1 MAMIHSAPLFLI
13 HILSLALL
21 PLKITTSPTTEAEAL
36 IKWKNSLISSSPLN
50 SSWSL
55 TNIGNLCN
63 WTGIACDTTGSVTVI
78 NLSET
83 ELEGTLAQFDFGS
96 FPNLTGFNL
105 SSNSKLNG
113 SIPSTIYNL
122 SKLTFL
128 DLSHNFFDGNITS
141 EIGGLTEL
149 LYLSFYDNYLVGTI
163 PYQITN
169 LQKMWY
175 LDLGSNYLQSPDWS
189 KFSSMPLLTRL
200 SFNYNELV
208 SEFPGFITDC
218 RNLTYL
224 DLAQNQ
230 LTGAIPESV
239 FSNLGKLEFLNF
251 TDNSFQ
257 GPLSSNIS
265 RLSKL
270 QNLRLGRNQF
280 SGSIPEEIGTLSDLE
295 ILEMY
300 NNSFEG
306 QIPSSIGQ
314 LRKLQILDIQ
324 RNALNS
330 KIPSELGS
338 CTNLTFLSLAV
349 NSLYGVI
356 PSSFTNLNKIS
367 ELGLSDNFLSGEIS
381 PYFITNWTE
390 LISLQV
396 QNNSFT
402 GKIPSEIGL
411 LEKLNYLFLYNNM
424 LSGAIPSEIGNLKD
438 LLQLDLSQNQLSGP
452 IPVVEWN
459 LTQLTTLHLYENNL
473 TGTIPPEI
481 GNLTSLTVLDLNTN
495 KLHGELPE
503 TLSLLNNLERLSVFT
518 NNFSGTIPTELGKNS
533 LNLMYVSFSNNSF
546 SGELPPGLCN
556 GLALQY
562 LTVNGGNNF
571 TGPLPDCLRNCT
583 GLTRVRLEGNQ
594 FTGGNYFS
602 GSIPK
607 ELGNCE
613 RLLSLNLGNNNLSGE
628 IPSELGNLL
637 ALQYLLDLSSN
648 SLSGTI
654 PSDLGKLASLENLNV
669 SHNHLTGRI
678 PSLSGMISLNS
689 SDFSYNELTGPIPT
703 GNIFKR
709 AIYTGNSGLCGNAE
723 GLSPCSSSSPSSK
736 SNHKTKILIAVIIP
750 VCGLFLL
757 AILIAAILILRG
769 RTQHHDEEIDCTE
782 KDQSATPLI
791 WERLGKFTFGDIVK
805 ATEDF
810 SEKYSIGK
818 GGFGTVYKAV
828 LPEGQIVAVKRLNML
843 DSRGLPATNRKSF
856 ESEIDTLRKVLH
868 RNIIKLH
875 GFHSRNGF
883 MYLVYNH
890 IERGSLGKVLYGEQ
904 GKVDLGWATRV
915 RIVRGVAHALAYL
928 HHDCSPPIVHR
939 DVTLNNILLESD
951 FEPRLSDFGTARLLD
966 PNSSNWTTVAGSYGY
981 IAPELAL
988 PMRVNDKCDVYSF
1001 GVVALEVML
1010 GRHPGEFLLSL
1021 PSPAI
1026 SDDPGL
1032 FLKDML
1038 DQRLPA
1044 PTGRLAE
1051 EVVFVVT
1058 IALAC
1063 TRANPKSRPTMRFV
1077 AQELSAQTQAC
1088 LSEPFHSITMGKLTS
1103 FQK

>member
-1 MAMIHSAPLFLI
+1 MTHRAPLFLI
-13 HILSLALL
+13 PILFLVLL
-21 PLKITTSPTTEAEAL
+21 PLKVTSSSTTEAEAL
-36 IKWKNSLISSSPLN
+36 IKWKNSLISSSLLN

-55 TNIGNLCN
+55 TNTGNLCN

-141 EIGGLTEL
+141 EIGG
-149 LYLSFYDNYLVGTI
+149 
-163 PYQITN
+163 
-169 LQKMWY
+169 
-175 LDLGSNYLQSPDWS
+175 
-189 KFSSMPLLTRL
+189 
-200 SFNYNELV
+200 
-208 SEFPGFITDC
+208 
-218 RNLTYL
+218 
-224 DLAQNQ
+224 
-230 LTGAIPESV
+230 
-239 FSNLGKLEFLNF
+239 NLGKLEFLNL
-251 TDNSFQ
+251 TDNSFR

-330 KIPSELGS
+330 TIPSELGS
-338 CTNLTFLSLAV
+338 CTNLTFLSLA
-349 NSLYGVI
+349 
-356 PSSFTNLNKIS
+356 
-367 ELGLSDNFLSGEIS
+367 
-381 PYFITNWTE
+381 
-390 LISLQV
+390 
-396 QNNSFT
+396 NNSFT

-503 TLSLLNNLERLSVFT
+503 TLSLLNNLERLSVFA
-518 NNFSGTIPTELGKNS
+518 
-533 LNLMYVSFSNNSF
+533 NNSF
-546 SGELPPGLCN
+546 SGELPPGLFHPSLLTSLQVDGN
-556 GLALQY
+556 KISGEVPAELGKFQLFNLSLGKNHLTGDIPQFIGTLTNLNYLNLA
-562 LTVNGGNNF
+562 GNN
-571 TGPLPDCLRNCT
+571 
-583 GLTRVRLEGNQ
+583 
-594 FTGGNYFS
+594 FS

-613 RLLSLNLGNNNLSGE
+613 RLLSLNLGNNDLSGE
-628 IPSELGNLL
+628 IPSELGNLFS
-637 ALQYLLDLSSN
+637 LQYLLDLSSN

-654 PSDLGKLASLENLNV
+654 PSDLGKLASLENLN
-669 SHNHLTGRI
+669 
-678 PSLSGMISLNS
+678 
-689 SDFSYNELTGPIPT
+689 
-703 GNIFKR
+703 R
-709 AIYTGNSGLCGNAE
+709 AIYTGNSGLCGDAE
-723 GLSPCSSSSPSSK
+723 GLSPCSS
-736 SNHKTKILIAVIIP
+736 N
-750 VCGLFLL
+750 
-757 AILIAAILILRG
+757 
-769 RTQHHDEEIDCTE
+769 
-782 KDQSATPLI
+782 KDQSGTPLI

-810 SEKYSIGK
+810 SDKYCIGK

-828 LPEGQIVAVKRLNML
+828 LPEGQIVAVKRLNI
-843 DSRGLPATNRKSF
+843 
-856 ESEIDTLRKVLH
+856 EVQH

-883 MYLVYNH
+883 MYLVYNY
-890 IERGSLGKVLYGEQ
+890 IERGSLGKVLDGEE
-904 GKVDLGWATRV
+904 GKVELGWATRV
-915 RIVRGVAHALAYL
+915 RIVRG
-928 HHDCSPPIVHR
+928 
-939 DVTLNNILLESD
+939 
-951 FEPRLSDFGTARLLD
+951 PRLSDFGTARLLD

-988 PMRVNDKCDVYSF
+988 TMRVTDKCDVYSF

-1010 GRHPGEFLLSL
+1010 GRHPGELLLSL

-1026 SDDPGL
+1026 SDDSGL

-1063 TRANPKSRPTMRFV
+1063 TGANPESRPTMRFV

-1088 LSEPFHSITMGKLTS
+1088 LSEPFHTITMGKLTS

>member
-1 MAMIHSAPLFLI
+1 MAMTHSAPLFLI
-13 HILSLALL
+13 HILFLALL

-36 IKWKNSLISSSPLN
+36 IKWKNSLISSPPLN

-63 WTGIACDTTGSVTVI
+63 WTGIACHSTGSISVI

-83 ELEGTLAQFDFGS
+83 QLEGTLAQFDFGS

-105 SSNSKLNG
+105 STNSKLNG
-113 SIPSTIYNL
+113 SIPSTICNL

-149 LYLSFYDNYLVGTI
+149 LYLSFYDNYFVGTI

-169 LQKMWY
+169 LQKI
-175 LDLGSNYLQSPDWS
+175 
-189 KFSSMPLLTRL
+189 MPLLTRL
-200 SFNYNELV
+200 SFNYNELA

-218 RNLTYL
+218 WNLTYL
-224 DLAQNQ
+224 DLADNQ

-239 FSNLGKLEFLNF
+239 FGNLGKLEFLSL
-251 TDNSFQ
+251 TDNSFR

-270 QNLRLGRNQF
+270 QKLRLGTNQF
-280 SGSIPEEIGTLSDLE
+280 SGPIPEEIGTLSDLQM
-295 ILEMY
+295 LEMY

-314 LRKLQILDIQ
+314 LRKLQILDLKS
-324 RNALNS
+324 NALNS
-330 KIPSELGS
+330 SIPSELGS
-338 CTNLTFLSLAV
+338 CTNLTFLAV
-349 NSLYGVI
+349 A
-356 PSSFTNLNKIS
+356 
-367 ELGLSDNFLSGEIS
+367 
-381 PYFITNWTE
+381 
-390 LISLQV
+390 
-396 QNNSFT
+396 NNNFT

-411 LEKLNYLFLYNNM
+411 LEKLNYLFLCNN
-424 LSGAIPSEIGNLKD
+424 G
-438 LLQLDLSQNQLSGP
+438 
-452 IPVVEWN
+452 
-459 LTQLTTLHLYENNL
+459 
-473 TGTIPPEI
+473 GTVPPEI
-481 GNLTSLTVLDLNTN
+481 GNLTSLKVLDLSTN
-495 KLHGELPE
+495 KLLGELPE
-503 TLSLLNNLERLSVFT
+503 TLSILNNLEKLSVFT
-518 NNFSGTIPTELGKNS
+518 NNFSGTIPIELGKNS
-533 LNLMYVSFSNNSF
+533 LKLMHVSFANNSF
-546 SGELPPGLCN
+546 SGELPPGL
-556 GLALQY
+556 Y
-562 LTVNGGNNF
+562 
-571 TGPLPDCLRNCT
+571 CLRNCT
-583 GLTRVRLEGNQ
+583 GLTRLSPDGQIPVALANLSQLFNLSLAGN
-594 FTGGNYFS
+594 NFS

-613 RLLSLNLGNNNLSGE
+613 RLLSLNLGNNDLSGE

-637 ALQYLLDLSSN
+637 TLQYLLDLSSN

-678 PSLSGMISLNS
+678 SSLSGMVSLNS
-689 SDFSYNELTGPIPT
+689 SDFSYNELTGSIPT
-703 GNIFKR
+703 GD
-709 AIYTGNSGLCGNAE
+709 
-723 GLSPCSSSSPSSK
+723 
-736 SNHKTKILIAVIIP
+736 ILIAVIVP
-750 VCGLFLL
+750 YC
-757 AILIAAILILRG
+757 
-769 RTQHHDEEIDCTE
+769 
-782 KDQSATPLI
+782 
-791 WERLGKFTFGDIVK
+791 
-805 ATEDF
+805 
-810 SEKYSIGK
+810 IGK

-828 LPEGQIVAVKRLNML
+828 LPEGQIVAVKRLHML
-843 DSRGLPATNRKSF
+843 DSSDLPATNRQSF
-856 ESEIDTLRKVLH
+856 ESETVTLREVRH

-883 MYLVYNH
+883 MYLVYNY
-890 IERGSLGKVLYGEQ
+890 IERGSLGKALYGEE
-904 GKVDLGWATRV
+904 GKVELGWATRV
-915 RIVRGVAHALAYL
+915 TIVRG
-928 HHDCSPPIVHR
+928 
-939 DVTLNNILLESD
+939 
-951 FEPRLSDFGTARLLD
+951 PRLSDFGTARLLD
-966 PNSSNWTTVAGSYGY
+966 PNSSNWTAVAGSYGY

-988 PMRVNDKCDVYSF
+988 TMRVTDKCDVYSF

-1010 GRHPGEFLLSL
+1010 GRHPGELLLSL
-1021 PSPAI
+1021 HSPAI
-1026 SDDPGL
+1026 SDDSGL

-1063 TRANPKSRPTMRFV
+1063 TRANPESRPTMRFV

-1088 LSEPFHSITMGKLTS
+1088 LSEPFHTTTMGKLTS

>member
-1 MAMIHSAPLFLI
+1 
-13 HILSLALL
+13 
-21 PLKITTSPTTEAEAL
+21 
-36 IKWKNSLISSSPLN
+36 
-50 SSWSL
+50 
-55 TNIGNLCN
+55 
-63 WTGIACDTTGSVTVI
+63 
-78 NLSET
+78 
-83 ELEGTLAQFDFGS
+83 
-96 FPNLTGFNL
+96 
-105 SSNSKLNG
+105 
-113 SIPSTIYNL
+113 
-122 SKLTFL
+122 
-128 DLSHNFFDGNITS
+128 
-141 EIGGLTEL
+141 
-149 LYLSFYDNYLVGTI
+149 
-163 PYQITN
+163 
-169 LQKMWY
+169 
-175 LDLGSNYLQSPDWS
+175 
-189 KFSSMPLLTRL
+189 MPLLTRL
-200 SFNYNELV
+200 SFNYNELA

-230 LTGAIPESV
+230 LTGAIPELV

-251 TDNSFQ
+251 TDNSFR

-280 SGSIPEEIGTLSDLE
+280 SGPIPEEI
-295 ILEMY
+295 
-300 NNSFEG
+300 
-306 QIPSSIGQ
+306 
-314 LRKLQILDIQ
+314 
-324 RNALNS
+324 
-330 KIPSELGS
+330 
-338 CTNLTFLSLAV
+338 AV
-349 NSLYGVI
+349 NSLSGVI

-411 LEKLNYLFLYNNM
+411 LEKLNYLFLYDNM

-452 IPVVEWN
+452 IPAVEWN
-459 LTQLTTLHLYENNL
+459 LTQLTTLQLYENNL

-518 NNFSGTIPTELGKNS
+518 NNFSGTIPSRLGKNS
-533 LNLMYVSFSNNSF
+533 LNLTYVSFSNNSF

-594 FTGGNYFS
+594 FTGDISEAFGVHPSLVFLSLSGNRFSGELSPEWGECQNLTSLQVDGNKISGEIPAELGKLSQLGVLSLDSNELSGQIPVELANLSELFNLSLSKNHLTGDIPQFIGNLTNLNYLNLAGNNFS

-607 ELGNCE
+607 ELENCE

-628 IPSELGNLL
+628 IPSEIGNLL

-648 SLSGTI
+648 SFSGTI

-678 PSLSGMISLNS
+678 PSLSGMVSLNS
-689 SDFSYNELTGPIPT
+689 ADFSYNELTGPIPT
-703 GNIFKR
+703 GNVFKR
-709 AIYTGNSGLCGNAE
+709 AIYTGNSGLCGDAE

-736 SNHKTKILIAVIIP
+736 SNNKTKILIAVIVP

-769 RTQHHDEEIDCTE
+769 RTQHHDEEIDSIE

-810 SEKYSIGK
+810 SEKYCIGK

-828 LPEGQIVAVKRLNML
+828 LPDGQIVAVKRLNML
-843 DSRGLPATNRKSF
+843 DSRDLPATNRQSF
-856 ESEIDTLRKVLH
+856 ESEIVTLREVLH

-890 IERGSLGKVLYGEQ
+890 IERGSLGKVLYGEE
-904 GKVDLGWATRV
+904 GKVELGWATRV

-928 HHDCSPPIVHR
+928 HHDCSLPIVHR

-966 PNSSNWTTVAGSYGY
+966 PTSSNWTAVAGSYGY

-988 PMRVNDKCDVYSF
+988 TMRVTDKCDVYSF

-1026 SDDPGL
+1026 SDDLGL

-1044 PTGRLAE
+1044 PTGPLAE
-1051 EVVFVVT
+1051 EVVFVVK

-1063 TRANPKSRPTMRFV
+1063 TRVNPESRPTMRLV

-1088 LSEPFHSITMGKLTS
+1088 LSEPFHTITMGKLTS

>member
-1 MAMIHSAPLFLI
+1 MEEQL
-13 HILSLALL
+13 
-21 PLKITTSPTTEAEAL
+21 
-36 IKWKNSLISSSPLN
+36 NSSSPLN

-63 WTGIACDTTGSVTVI
+63 WTGIACDTTGSVSVI

-83 ELEGTLAQFDFGS
+83 QLEGTLAQFDFSS
-96 FPNLTGFNL
+96 FPNLNGFNL
-105 SSNSKLNG
+105 STNSKLNG

-122 SKLTFL
+122 SKLAFL
-128 DLSHNFFDGNITS
+128 DLSNNYFDGNITS

-149 LYLSFYDNYLVGTI
+149 QYLSFYNNYLV
-163 PYQITN
+163 
-169 LQKMWY
+169 
-175 LDLGSNYLQSPDWS
+175 
-189 KFSSMPLLTRL
+189 
-200 SFNYNELV
+200 
-208 SEFPGFITDC
+208 EFPGFITDC

-251 TDNSFQ
+251 TDNSFR

-330 KIPSELGS
+330 TIPSELGS
-338 CTNLTFLSLAV
+338 CTNLTFLSLAL
-349 NSLYGVI
+349 NSLYEAVR
-356 PSSFTNLNKIS
+356 
-367 ELGLSDNFLSGEIS
+367 
-381 PYFITNWTE
+381 
-390 LISLQV
+390 
-396 QNNSFT
+396 
-402 GKIPSEIGL
+402 
-411 LEKLNYLFLYNNM
+411 
-424 LSGAIPSEIGNLKD
+424 AIPSEIGNLKD

-594 FTGGNYFS
+594 FTGDISKAFGVHPSLVFLSLSGNRFSGELSPEWGECQKLTSLQVDGNKISGEIPAELGKLSQLGVLSLDSNDLSGQIPVELANLSQLFNLSLSKNHLTGDIPQFIGNLTNLNYLNLAGNNFS

-703 GNIFKR
+703 GDIFKR
-709 AIYTGNSGLCGNAE
+709 AIYTGNSGLCGDAE
-723 GLSPCSSSSPSSK
+723 GLSPCSSSSPNSK